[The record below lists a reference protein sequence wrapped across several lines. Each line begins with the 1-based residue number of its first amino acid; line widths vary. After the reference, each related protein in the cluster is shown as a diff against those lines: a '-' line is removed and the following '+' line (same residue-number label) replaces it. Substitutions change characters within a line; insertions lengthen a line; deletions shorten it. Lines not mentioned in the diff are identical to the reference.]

1 MSNDDP
7 RIGSRNIGGP
17 LSAKDIRMFF
27 HVEELELLLMC
38 ARASN
43 VNKVELNMVGIRGSI
58 HRSKGTGMTY
68 EVWKF
73 VSGPPKPANSEM
85 MKSLTGKTTTFNH
98 G

>member
-1 MSNDDP
+1 MANEDP
-7 RIGSRNIGGP
+7 QIGTRNIGGP

-27 HVEELELLLMC
+27 HVEELELLLMM

-43 VNKVELNMVGIRGSI
+43 VNKVELNMVGIRGTI
-58 HRSKGTGMTY
+58 HRSKDNGMTY

-73 VSGPPKPANSEM
+73 VSSAPKPAHSKM
-85 MKSLTGKTTTFNH
+85 MQSLTGKTSTFNH

>member
-1 MSNDDP
+1 MADDDV
-7 RIGSRNIGGP
+7 RIGQRNIGGP

-43 VNKVELNMVGIRGSI
+43 VNKVELNMVGIRGTI
-58 HRSKGTGMTY
+58 HRSKETGMTY
-68 EVWKF
+68 EIWKF
-73 VSGPPKPANSEM
+73 VSTRPKPANSAM
-85 MKSLTGKTTTFNH
+85 MTSLTGKKTKFNH